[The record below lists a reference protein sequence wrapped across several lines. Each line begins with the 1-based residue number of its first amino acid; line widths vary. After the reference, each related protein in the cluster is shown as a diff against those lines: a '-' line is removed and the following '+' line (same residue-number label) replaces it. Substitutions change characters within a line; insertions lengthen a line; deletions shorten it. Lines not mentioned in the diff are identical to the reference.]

1 MDERVLLRFL
11 IKECTPEDLRI
22 IDQWITAS
30 PENAQWL
37 FEMEEIW
44 YLKTELKYSDEEEIR
59 KAYQRY
65 LMEIDRSRAKR
76 INLRKY
82 FIYPSVAAAVALIFL
97 LLSIPIYKS
106 VQDNKILS
114 NLSENINVNEI
125 NVPNGQS
132 ITVKLADG
140 TVVWLNSGSRF
151 IYPAEFSSKNRI
163 VKLIGEGFFEVKH
176 NKKSPFIVLSG
187 SIRTKVLGTKF
198 NVKAYESEAIRISLL
213 EGGVEVSTENN
224 EEIIQLLEPDQ
235 QVEISTSGILK
246 KTKAN
251 TFAISQWTQGEL
263 FFDNESLENI
273 ATTLERKYNV
283 NISIKNDAYKNMVLN
298 SRIKN
303 YTPLEDV
310 LKVLKGTRNIDY
322 LIRGDSVYIY

>member
-1 MDERVLLRFL
+1 MDERLLLRFL
-11 IKECTPEDLRI
+11 TKECTPEDLRI
-22 IDQWITAS
+22 VDQWITAS

-59 KAYQRY
+59 KAYQRFI
-65 LMEIDRSRAKR
+65 MEIKR
-76 INLRKY
+76 PRTKQINLRRY
-82 FIYPSVAAAVALIFL
+82 FIYTSVAAVALIL
-97 LLSIPIYKS
+97 ILLSIPIFKS
-106 VQDNKILS
+106 VNNNKVLN

-140 TVVWLNSGSRF
+140 TVVWLNSGSRLT
-151 IYPAEFSSKNRI
+151 YPAEFSSKNRI
-163 VKLIGEGFFEVKH
+163 VKLIGEGFFEVEH

-187 SIRTKVLGTKF
+187 TVKTKVLGTKF

-213 EGGVEVSTENN
+213 EGGVEVSTGNN

-235 QVEISTSGILK
+235 QVEISTSGVVK
-246 KTKAN
+246 KTKVN

-263 FFDNESLENI
+263 FFENEPLENI
-273 ATTLERKYNV
+273 AATLKRKYNV
-283 NISIKNDAYKNMVLN
+283 NITITNDTYKEMVLN
-298 SRIKN
+298 SKIKKDAS
-303 YTPLEDV
+303 LEDV

-322 LIRGDSVYIY
+322 LIIGDSIYIY